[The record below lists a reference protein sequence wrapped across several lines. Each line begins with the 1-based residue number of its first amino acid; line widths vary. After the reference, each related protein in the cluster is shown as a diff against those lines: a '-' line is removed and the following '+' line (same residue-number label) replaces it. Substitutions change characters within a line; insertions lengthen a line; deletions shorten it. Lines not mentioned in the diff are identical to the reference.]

1 MRKAVQQRTLET
13 RARLTEVAQALV
25 TEKGFEALRID
36 EVVQRAGVAKGT
48 FFAHFND
55 KDELMDLLIGER
67 INAQL
72 DRMSAAA
79 PPRNAEQLARRLMP
93 LLELMAS
100 ERYVFDVILRR
111 SGAAAMEEIGP
122 IATTFERMG
131 QVWGPWLATGDFRR
145 DVSVELLVEG
155 LQALV
160 VQTLALHFCALHQ
173 HKPMKDRLLPYL
185 RAWLGPFSA
194 GPAPMPL

>member
-72 DRMSAAA
+72 DRMAAAA

-145 DVSVELLVEG
+145 DVPVELLVEG
-155 LQALV
+155 L
-160 VQTLALHFCALHQ
+160 
-173 HKPMKDRLLPYL
+173 R
-185 RAWLGPFSA
+185 R
-194 GPAPMPL
+194 PAAPAARRR

>member
-48 FFAHFND
+48 FFAHFTD

-67 INAQL
+67 INAQI
-72 DRMSAAA
+72 DRLAAA
-79 PPRNAEQLARRLMP
+79 TPPRTADQLARRLMP

-131 QVWGPWLATGDFRR
+131 QVCGPWLATGEFRK
-145 DVSVELLVEG
+145 DVPVDLLVEG
-155 LQALV
+155 VQALLI
-160 VQTLALHFCALHQ
+160 QTLALHFCALHQ

-185 RAWLGPFSA
+185 RAWLGPFD
-194 GPAPMPL
+194 PAPAPPPP